1 VKKMFTP
8 NPLAAKTIEAN
19 AMTIASEA
27 CSLFIKGQPEATTRA
42 GFDIYQSWANHFQQR
57 VLELSAAVAA
67 GEPEVFSSR
76 VVWSRQAMAARYIE
90 NVNLQES
97 LKHLREVVATLLPPE
112 DSSEALLCLDEAIQS
127 YSQEVTKPE
136 VSELDPAIPEQRLA
150 LFYMQAALEG
160 NVIEAMQVVLDAID
174 GGLNPRTAITE
185 VLLAAQ
191 REVGHLWHLD
201 QITIAEEHLITSTT
215 LRLMA
220 VIAARSRRAPE
231 NGRTVVAASIAGN
244 AHEVGIRAISYLME
258 LDGWRVIYLGSDVP
272 RNNLPAAIH
281 FFDAD
286 LVMLSLTLSSQLS
299 GLTDTIREIRATG
312 DNPVSI
318 MVGGNAF
325 RDAPESW
332 KVMGADGYADNPAT
346 TLELAM
352 ALTDEKPTS
361 H

>member
-1 VKKMFTP
+1 MFTP
-8 NPLAAKTIEAN
+8 NPLAAKTIEAK
-19 AMTIASEA
+19 AAAIASEA
-27 CSLFIKGQPEATTRA
+27 CSLFLKEQPEVTTRA

-67 GEPEVFSSR
+67 GEPDVFSAR
-76 VVWSRQAMAARYIE
+76 VVWSRQAMAARYVE
-90 NVNLQES
+90 NINLKDS
-97 LKHLREVVATLLPPE
+97 LKHLRHVVSTLLPPE
-112 DSSEALLCLDEAIQS
+112 ESSEALLCLDQAIQS
-127 YSQEVTKPE
+127 YSAELTKPE
-136 VSELDPAIPEQRLA
+136 VSQLDPALPEQRLA
-150 LFYMQAALEG
+150 LFYLQSALEG

-174 GGLNPRTAITE
+174 EGLNPRSAITD

-201 QITIAEEHLITSTT
+201 QITIAEEHLVTSTT

-220 VIAARSRRAPE
+220 VIAARAERAPDI
-231 NGRTVVAASIAGN
+231 GRTVVAASIAGN
-244 AHEVGIRAISYLME
+244 SHEVGIRAIAYLME
-258 LDGWRVIYLGSDVP
+258 LEGWRVIYLGSDVP

-286 LVMLSLTLSSQLS
+286 LVMLSLTLTSQLS
-299 GLTDTIREIRATG
+299 GLADTVQEIRSTSE
-312 DNPVSI
+312 NPVSI

-332 KVMGADGYADNPAT
+332 KVMGADGYADNPGN
-346 TLELAM
+346 TLELAL
-352 ALTDEKPTS
+352 ALTDRKTTS